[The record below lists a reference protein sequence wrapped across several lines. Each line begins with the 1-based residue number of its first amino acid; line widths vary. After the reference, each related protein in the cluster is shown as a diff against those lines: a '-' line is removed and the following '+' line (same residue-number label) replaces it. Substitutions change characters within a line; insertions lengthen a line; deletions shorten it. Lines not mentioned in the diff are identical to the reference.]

1 MKKNIFDLNKKYNY
15 NFTKLTDQGFKI
27 KNQKKLDSFC
37 YNYGLPRVING
48 YAACL
53 LDSNSQFVGK
63 IDTSELIKL
72 AKFDRKL
79 GILLLGSILDFETR
93 FNSILISQL
102 LKFYKLER
110 DYILTY
116 ENSLWLNISNLET
129 KKRLILSLY
138 QSSDSNLLR
147 SFSKFDINRTINTNL
162 KSETPPLLTLSLS
175 WTFGTIINLFEY
187 LDLRLQKQIIHECL
201 DANITIESFIW
212 ICNILRKFRNK
223 ITHNDFVLVSRFKIN
238 DEIKKYLGI
247 AKNQNYMQ
255 IKSII
260 DFLDMVDWFNKNSW
274 FSKSLNDQ
282 VKKLVKK
289 SRFEYIVKRK
299 VIKYLGYEY

>member
-27 KNQKKLDSFC
+27 KNQRKLDSFC
-37 YNYGLPRVING
+37 YNYGLSRVING

-93 FNSILISQL
+93 FNSILIFQL
-102 LKFYKLER
+102 LKFYKLES

-116 ENSLWLNISNLET
+116 ENSQWLNISNLET

-162 KSETPPLLTLSLS
+162 KSDTPPLLTLSLS

-247 AKNQNYMQ
+247 AKDQNYMQ
-255 IKSII
+255 IKSIT